1 MTKRRSHTF
10 DQRTIYQLHILGITN
25 SSETSSNNAVPSLT
39 DNRHTSLVI
48 AFSYYLHRNF
58 LTILQFSSNE
68 LLHQRQYMSKRI

>member
-39 DNRHTSLVI
+39 DNRHTE
-48 AFSYYLHRNF
+48 FSHSFLLLLASKLSHNF
-58 LTILQFSSNE
+58 TIQF
-68 LLHQRQYMSKRI
+68 